1 MVASVPDLG
10 SEKPVH
16 SFVSEEQQFRVS
28 VQEFTHLPPHIV
40 LREQDFGRD
49 VDRMLE
55 FYRKSLPFTHS
66 GQELHMRPRKPKP
79 RDPTRIRTADQ
90 ARDAASRARR
100 RCSNSVHEL
109 CPTDMLTLTSRG
121 LLVTRDQAWKALGF
135 FVPWV
140 RKLDPEFETVSA
152 LEKHLKGDFHL
163 HVAVRMKPLSFNTLR
178 RLWHQALH
186 KAMGL
191 PPVKQM
197 LRGPDSPGNVV
208 SSKGQRRS
216 GAGAWHRITDPV
228 KLASVL
234 ARYLSKYLSKELE
247 REFNRRSF
255 APSKG
260 IKVKPRRSA
269 YVQALVFR
277 DAVREVCA
285 RLGLLEALDAGLLNA
300 WEKDE
305 RVWYCRVPS
314 EVWSP

>member
-1 MVASVPDLG
+1 
-10 SEKPVH
+10 
-16 SFVSEEQQFRVS
+16 
-28 VQEFTHLPPHIV
+28 
-40 LREQDFGRD
+40 
-49 VDRMLE
+49 
-55 FYRKSLPFTHS
+55 
-66 GQELHMRPRKPKP
+66 
-79 RDPTRIRTADQ
+79 
-90 ARDAASRARR
+90 
-100 RCSNSVHEL
+100 
-109 CPTDMLTLTSRG
+109 
-121 LLVTRDQAWKALGF
+121 VTRDQAWKALGF

-152 LEKHLKGDFHL
+152 LEKHVKGDFHL
-163 HVAVRMKPLSFNTLR
+163 HVAVRMKTLSFNTLR

-191 PPVKQM
+191 PPVKEM

-216 GAGAWHRITDPV
+216 GAGAWHLITDPV

-260 IKVKPRRSA
+260 VKVRPRRSA

-277 DAVREVCA
+277 EAVREVCA

-314 EVWSP
+314 EAWSP